1 MNTKSIGLSLSGGGF
16 KGIAHAGV
24 LQYLKEKDITPTAI
38 SGTSAGSIV
47 ATLYAS
53 GISPE
58 EILHLFKSVNIFNWQ
73 HFTLKKAG
81 IMDVNTFDK
90 YIKKA
95 FDEKTLQDLNIPVY
109 INATNIATGKIH
121 FFEPSTKVVDAVLAS
136 SAFPGV
142 FSPYLIGDELY
153 SDGGILNNFP
163 TKILKEK
170 CDFVIGS
177 NVCPIQ
183 TVPQSDLT
191 TIRSITFRAYD
202 LMTAMSNIVHG
213 RICDILIEPEE
224 LTLYSTF
231 ERNKKKMDE
240 MFAIGYQEAKKSFEK
255 NSDIFKK
262 AIL

>member
-1 MNTKSIGLSLSGGGF
+1 MNTRSIGLSLSGGGF

-24 LQYLKEKDITPTAI
+24 LQYLHEQKITPTVL

-47 ATLYAS
+47 STLYAI
-53 GISPE
+53 GITPT
-58 EILHLFKSVNIFNWQ
+58 EILHFFKSVNIFNWQ

-81 IMDVNTFDK
+81 IMDVNTFDRYLNK
-90 YIKKA
+90 V
-95 FDEKTLQDLNIPVY
+95 FEDKTLEDLQIPVY
-109 INATNIATGKIH
+109 INATNIATGQTH
-121 FFEPSTKVVDAVLAS
+121 FFSPKTRIVDAVLAS

-142 FSPYLIGDELY
+142 FSPYEIEDQLY

-163 TKILKEK
+163 TKILKDK
-170 CDFVIGS
+170 CDIILGS

-183 TVPQSDLT
+183 TVPPSELT

-202 LMTAMSNIVHG
+202 LMTAMNNILQG
-213 RICDILIEPEE
+213 RLCDILIEPQE

-231 ERNKKKMDE
+231 ERNRKKMDE
-240 MFAIGYQEAKKSFEK
+240 MFTIGYQEAKKSFEE
-255 NSDIFKK
+255 NSLIFKK